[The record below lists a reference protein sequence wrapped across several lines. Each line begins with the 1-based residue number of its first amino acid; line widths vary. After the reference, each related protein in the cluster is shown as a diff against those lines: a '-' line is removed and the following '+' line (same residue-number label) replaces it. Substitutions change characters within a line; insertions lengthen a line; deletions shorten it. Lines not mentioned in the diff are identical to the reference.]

1 MGERNVKSA
10 MSRVVVAVSVAAAL
24 GLTAACGGGDGD
36 GGDGGKSST
45 SQAKPK
51 GPDGGKGGSGGSGAD
66 GGSGAGSGGE
76 SGADGS
82 ANRFPEDEKL
92 KAKVLAKGDLT
103 GPGLKGYEASDRE
116 RSKLE
121 AASDGAAAT
130 PAACR
135 PLSDM
140 TAAATPPKAKG
151 HAGRTVAPKSLRD
164 ARSTTDVE
172 LFAYDSPDSARKAL
186 RDVRAAAKSKEC
198 GAFRAGGVRYS
209 GVASQAAPD
218 KGDESVAYK
227 IGSRQE
233 QYVKRH
239 AVVVVRDGST
249 LLSFVARNY
258 YDPEAVAGD
267 EEARQGGGGS
277 DIPGS
282 EKADEVP
289 EVPSAVVDAQLDK
302 VR

>member
-1 MGERNVKSA
+1 MRAGYARNLGERNVKSA
-10 MSRVVVAVSVAAAL
+10 VSRVVVAVSVAAAL

-36 GGDGGKSST
+36 GGGDRDGGKSST

-51 GPDGGKGGSGGSGAD
+51 GPGGGAGGSGAEGGSGGSAD
-66 GGSGAGSGGE
+66 AS
-76 SGADGS
+76 
-82 ANRFPEDEKL
+82 PEARKL
-92 KAKVLAKGDLT
+92 KAKVIAAGDLKRAA
-103 GPGLKGYEASDRE
+103 LKRYGVTPRE

-121 AASDGAAAT
+121 AASDGAATT

-140 TAAATPPKAKG
+140 MAAATPPKAKA
-151 HAGRTVAPKSLRD
+151 HAGRAVAPKSVRD
-164 ARSTTDVE
+164 DLATTDVE

-186 RDVRAAAKSKEC
+186 RDVRSALRSKEC

-209 GVASQAAPD
+209 GVAPEAAPD

-227 IGSRQE
+227 LGSRQE
-233 QYVKRH
+233 QLVKRH

-249 LLSFVARNY
+249 LVSFAARNY
-258 YDPEAVAGD
+258 YDPESVAGED
-267 EEARQGGGGS
+267 ESRKDGGGTDLPGS
-277 DIPGS
+277 D
-282 EKADEVP
+282 KADEEP

-302 VR
+302 VG

>member
-1 MGERNVKSA
+1 MKSA
-10 MSRVVVAVSVAAAL
+10 VSRVVVAVSVAAAL

-51 GPDGGKGGSGGSGAD
+51 GPDGGKGGSGSDGESGSG
-66 GGSGAGSGGE
+66 SGGGE

-82 ANRFPEDEKL
+82 ANRFPEDKKL

-103 GPGLKGYEASDRE
+103 GRGLKGYEASDRE

-140 TAAATPPKAKG
+140 TAAATPPKANG

-164 ARSTTDVE
+164 DRSTTDVE

-186 RDVRAAAKSKEC
+186 RDVRAAAKSKQC

-209 GVASQAAPD
+209 GVASQTAPD

-227 IGSRQE
+227 IGSRAE

-267 EEARQGGGGS
+267 EEARQGGGGA

-282 EKADEVP
+282 EKADEEP

>member
-1 MGERNVKSA
+1 MKSA
-10 MSRVVVAVSVAAAL
+10 VSRVVVAVSVAAAL
-24 GLTAACGGGDGD
+24 GLTAACGGGDG
-36 GGDGGKSST
+36 GGRGDRDGGKSST

-51 GPDGGKGGSGGSGAD
+51 GPGGGAGGAGDGGGSGAD
-66 GGSGAGSGGE
+66 GS
-76 SGADGS
+76 ADTS
-82 ANRFPEDEKL
+82 PAARKL
-92 KAKVLAKGDLT
+92 KAKVIAAGDLKRAA
-103 GPGLKGYEASDRE
+103 LKRYEVTPRE

-140 TAAATPPKAKG
+140 VAAATPPKAKA
-151 HAGRTVAPKSLRD
+151 HAGRAVAPKSVRD
-164 ARSTTDVE
+164 DLATTDVE

-186 RDVRAAAKSKEC
+186 RDVRSAVKSKEC

-209 GVASQAAPD
+209 GVAPQAAPD

-233 QYVKRH
+233 QLVKRH

-249 LLSFVARNY
+249 LVSFAARNY
-258 YDPEAVAGD
+258 YDPESVAGED
-267 EEARQGGGGS
+267 ESRKDGGGTDLPGS
-277 DIPGS
+277 D
-282 EKADEVP
+282 KADEEP
-289 EVPSAVVDAQLDK
+289 RVPSAVVDAQLDK
-302 VR
+302 VG

>member
-10 MSRVVVAVSVAAAL
+10 VSRVVVAVSVAAAL

-36 GGDGGKSST
+36 GGGDRDGGKSST

-51 GPDGGKGGSGGSGAD
+51 GPGGGSGGSGAG
-66 GGSGAGSGGE
+66 GGSGAE
-76 SGADGS
+76 DPADRS
-82 ANRFPEDEKL
+82 PEAGKL
-92 KAKVLAKGDLT
+92 KAKVLAAGDLKRAE
-103 GPGLKGYEASDRE
+103 LKRYEVTPRE

-140 TAAATPPKAKG
+140 AAAATPPKAKA
-151 HAGRTVAPKSLRD
+151 HAGRTVAPKSVRD
-164 ARSTTDVE
+164 DLATTDVE

-209 GVASQAAPD
+209 GVAPKVAPD

-227 IGSRQE
+227 IGSREE
-233 QYVKRH
+233 QFVKRH

-249 LLSFVARNY
+249 LVSFVARNY
-258 YDPEAVAGD
+258 YDPEAVAG
-267 EEARQGGGGS
+267 EEESRQDGGGS
-277 DIPGS
+277 DLPGS
-282 EKADEVP
+282 DKADEEPV
-289 EVPSAVVDAQLDK
+289 VPSAVVDAQLDK
-302 VR
+302 VE